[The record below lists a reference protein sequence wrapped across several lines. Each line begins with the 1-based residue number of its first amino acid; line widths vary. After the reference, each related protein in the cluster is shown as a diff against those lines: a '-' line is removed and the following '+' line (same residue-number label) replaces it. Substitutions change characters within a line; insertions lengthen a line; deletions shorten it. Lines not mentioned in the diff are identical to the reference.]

1 MDQQSENSTSSSSDL
16 FAGIEVSGGRLVFDA
31 AAIMPGE
38 EGRDEKPEYERRIT
52 VDKLKSWYSSEK
64 MHKHMV
70 NFLGWIGRKKG
81 YQSLQVDPTDEDFQ
95 TAVEV
100 LHRRIAGTAFA
111 KLLELLGDEAVED
124 AILVFVGVSPVAYGL
139 ITEVVEKDKAQKLE
153 REINRSAQ
161 QKTADGDTEHE

>member
-1 MDQQSENSTSSSSDL
+1 METKNEKLTSSSSDL
-16 FAGIEVSGGRLVFDA
+16 FAGIDVSGGRLVFDA

-38 EGRDEKPEYERRIT
+38 EGGDDTAPEYERRIT

-70 NFLGWIGRKKG
+70 SFLGWIGRKKG

-139 ITEVVEKDKAQKLE
+139 ITEVVEKDKAAKLE
-153 REINRSAQ
+153 REINH
-161 QKTADGDTEHE
+161 KTDKEQPDHE

>member
-1 MDQQSENSTSSSSDL
+1 METENEKLTSSSSDL
-16 FAGIEVSGGRLVFDA
+16 FAGIDVSGGRLVFDA

-38 EGRDEKPEYERRIT
+38 EGEDAAPEYERRIT

-64 MHKHMV
+64 MHKHIV
-70 NFLGWIGRKKG
+70 GFLGWIGRKKG

-153 REINRSAQ
+153 REINQKADKEQ
-161 QKTADGDTEHE
+161 QDHE